1 MSAESPILYVLY
13 SMDIIDKLRRLE
25 GIRIGLPGMT
35 RSINSLGYADDL
47 TVLATSKIGM
57 EQALEVIRQWTL
69 ENGLNM
75 NVEKSTV
82 LVFKGEQW
90 EVEVDQE
97 GQECEGRPGCRCHF
111 RMGDGFLARVKKHKY
126 LGIVHQE
133 DGKWEAARE
142 DRLRFGGQQAAM
154 VRLMGMD
161 LDLKPDIVTS
171 LVESLVITSL
181 LYGAGLWNL
190 IQ

>member
-1 MSAESPILYVLY
+1 
-13 SMDIIDKLRRLE
+13 
-25 GIRIGLPGMT
+25 
-35 RSINSLGYADDL
+35 
-47 TVLATSKIGM
+47 
-57 EQALEVIRQWTL
+57 VIRQWTL

-75 NVEKSTV
+75 NVGTSKV

-97 GQECEGRPGCRCHF
+97 GQECKGKPGCRCHL
-111 RMGDGFLARVKKHKY
+111 RMGNSFLARVKKHKY

-142 DRLRFGGQQAAM
+142 DRLRFGGQKAAM

-190 IQ
+190 TQWRKGNTVLNRLARRLLNVNRAFPSVVDLGWWSAEAWQRLER